1 MSLVLNNPQN
11 IPHFSLGLSDSRE
24 TDSGGRSG
32 GEGGRV
38 WGLGR
43 GGGEG
48 GGGER
53 EGGGGREVKEAER
66 EEGEGGRKRE
76 RDEGR

>member
-24 TDSGGRSG
+24 TGSGGRSG

-43 GGGEG
+43 GEEK
-48 GGGER
+48 ER
-53 EGGGGREVKEAER
+53 EGGREREGGDRGR
-66 EEGEGGRKRE
+66 EEGRGREMRE
-76 RDEGR
+76 VLCK

>member
-24 TDSGGRSG
+24 TGSGERSG

-38 WGLGR
+38 WGLGT
-43 GGGEG
+43 
-48 GGGER
+48 
-53 EGGGGREVKEAER
+53 GGGREGGRER
-66 EEGEGGRKRE
+66 EREGGEGGRKE
-76 RDEGR
+76 EGGR

>member
-24 TDSGGRSG
+24 TGSGGRSG

-38 WGLGR
+38 WGLGT
-43 GGGEG
+43 
-48 GGGER
+48 
-53 EGGGGREVKEAER
+53 GGGREKGRKVR
-66 EEGEGGRKRE
+66 EEGRNREG
-76 RDEGR
+76 DEGR